1 VKQKWKTQVA
11 AKAATAT
18 GKCTRRLAPIAGR
31 NAKFRSNR
39 RQEGRCTAGT
49 ATKTTG
55 NPEAAVVA
63 ADAADTKGKSYFFFG
78 R

>member
-18 GKCTRRLAPIAGR
+18 GKCTRRLAPTAGL
-31 NAKFRSNR
+31 NAKFRSNL
-39 RQEGRCTAGT
+39 RQEGPCIAAI
-49 ATKTTG
+49 ATRTTG
-55 NPEAAVVA
+55 NPEAAVAV
-63 ADAADTKGKSYFFFG
+63 ADAAGTETNPVFPG